1 MGGVGVIVLK
11 ILGMVLAA
19 VLLIFFLILTLPV
32 RVVIFTREDGSIKIL
47 YKILFLTFGRKP
59 KPNSPILR
67 IVRELTG
74 LSRLSDL
81 GAVKQS
87 LEHSGVS
94 ATAGQIVHILLLLL
108 GRAAWL
114 LQYCTVKRL
123 KIDAL
128 CGGTDAAEAAMEYG
142 AVCAV
147 VYPLLGYVE
156 GHMKVRQKGLDVNIG
171 CDFSRALGDFS
182 LETVIS
188 VRIWHVARALL
199 HIVRRNMEEE
209 IYKEA
214 GNEQR
219 SKEA

>member
-1 MGGVGVIVLK
+1 MIVLK
-11 ILGMVLAA
+11 ILGILLAA
-19 VLLIFFLILTLPV
+19 VLLIIFLILMLPV

-59 KPNSPILR
+59 NPRSPILR
-67 IVRELTG
+67 IAKELTG

-81 GAVKQS
+81 GTVKQS
-87 LEHSGVS
+87 LEDSGIS

-108 GRAAWL
+108 GRVVWL

-123 KIDAL
+123 KIDAV
-128 CGGTDAAEAAMEYG
+128 CGGADAAEAAMEYG

-147 VYPLLGYVE
+147 VYPLIGYVE
-156 GHMKVRQKGLDVNIG
+156 GNMKVRQKGLDVNIG
-171 CDFSRALGDFS
+171 CDFGQVLGSFA

-219 SKEA
+219 RKED